1 MEPIGIGVLGA
12 ADIARRRTLPAVTKC
27 AGLRLAAIAS
37 RDGAKAR
44 AFTDEFGGEPV
55 AGYERVLEREDV
67 RAVYIPLP
75 NSLHEEWVR
84 AALEA
89 GKHVLVEK
97 SFTAE
102 RSAARE
108 LVALARSR
116 GLALMENFAFLH
128 HTQHDQVRELVAR
141 GVVGEVRALS
151 ASFGIPRTDAGLIR
165 YRRDLAGGALRETG
179 CYPVRLSRFYLGD
192 ALRVVGAHLRLE
204 KDGGVDLA
212 GSVLLAD
219 DQGRTAQCDFGLDHA
234 YRNTYA
240 VWGSRG
246 RVEVEWAF
254 TPPPGHAPR
263 IRLQRG
269 DDREERVLA
278 PADQFLRAVTAFA
291 GACADPAAREAYAT
305 AAIHQAAM
313 LESIVDA
320 AHVAV

>member
-1 MEPIGIGVLGA
+1 MIGLGVLGA
-12 ADIARRRTLPAVTKC
+12 ADIARRRTLPAVTRSPR
-27 AGLRLAAIAS
+27 LRLAAIAS

-55 AGYERVLEREDV
+55 AGYERVLERDDV
-67 RAVYIPLP
+67 QAVYIPLP
-75 NSLHEEWVR
+75 NALHEKWVR
-84 AALEA
+84 AALLA

-97 SFTAE
+97 SFTA
-102 RSAARE
+102 RRAAAEE
-108 LVALARSR
+108 LAELARSR
-116 GLALMENFAFLH
+116 GLALVENFAFLH
-128 HTQHDQVRELVAR
+128 HTQHEQVRELVGR
-141 GVVGEVRALS
+141 GVIGETRALS

-165 YRRDLAGGALRETG
+165 YRADLAGGALRETG
-179 CYPVRLSRFYLGD
+179 CYPVRLSRLFLGPG
-192 ALRVVGAHLRLE
+192 LRVVGAHRWSE
-204 KDGGVDLA
+204 KDEGVDLA

-219 DQGRTAQCDFGLDHA
+219 DEGRTAQCQFGLDHA

-246 RVEVEWAF
+246 RIEVEWAF

-291 GACADPAAREAYAT
+291 AACTDPAARERAAT
-305 AAIHQAAM
+305 AAIGQAAL
-313 LESIVDA
+313 LESIEDRTRA
-320 AHVAV
+320 AA

>member
-1 MEPIGIGVLGA
+1 MFGLGVLGA
-12 ADIARRRTLPAVTKC
+12 ADIARRRTLPAVTRC
-27 AGLRLAAIAS
+27 ARLQLTAIAS
-37 RDGAKAR
+37 RDLGKAR
-44 AFTDEFGGEPV
+44 AFTEEFGGEPV
-55 AGYERVLEREDV
+55 AGYEQVLDRDDV
-67 RAVYIPLP
+67 QAVYIPLP
-75 NSLHEEWVR
+75 NSLHEQWVR
-84 AALEA
+84 AALLA

-97 SFTAE
+97 SF
-102 RSAARE
+102 SASRAATEE

-128 HTQHDQVRELVAR
+128 HTQHEQVRELIGR
-141 GVVGEVRALS
+141 GVIGETRALS

-179 CYPVRLSRFYLGD
+179 CYPVRLAQLHLGD
-192 ALRVVGAHLRLE
+192 ELRVLGAHLWPE
-204 KDGGVDLA
+204 KDGGVDMA

-219 DQGRTAQCDFGLDHA
+219 DRGRTAQCDFGLDHA

-269 DDREERVLA
+269 DDREERVLS
-278 PADQFLRAVTAFA
+278 PADQFLRAVNAFA
-291 GACADPAAREAYAT
+291 GACTDPGAREKYAT
-305 AAIHQAAM
+305 AAIHQAGL
-313 LESIVDA
+313 LESIVDKA
-320 AHVAV
+320 QVAV

>member
-1 MEPIGIGVLGA
+1 MIGLGVLGA

-27 AGLRLAAIAS
+27 SRLRLKAIAS
-37 RDGAKAR
+37 RDAGKAR
-44 AFTDEFGGEPV
+44 AFTEEFGGEPV
-55 AGYERVLEREDV
+55 IGYHEVLERDDV
-67 RAVYIPLP
+67 QAVYIPLP

-84 AALEA
+84 AALLA

-97 SFTAE
+97 SF
-102 RSAARE
+102 SASRAAAGE
-108 LVALARSR
+108 LAALARSR

-128 HTQHDQVRELVAR
+128 HTQHEQVGELIAR
-141 GVVGEVRALS
+141 GVIGETRALS

-165 YRRDLAGGALRETG
+165 YRADLAGGALRETG
-179 CYPVRLSRFYLGD
+179 CYPVRLAQLHLSD
-192 ALRVVGAHLRLE
+192 QLRVVGAHLWPE
-204 KDGGVDLA
+204 KDGGVDMA

-219 DQGRTAQCDFGLDHA
+219 EQGRTAQCEFGLDHA

-246 RVEVEWAF
+246 RIEVEWAF

-269 DDREERVLA
+269 DDREERVLS

-291 GACADPAAREAYAT
+291 DACTDSGAREKCAT
-305 AAIHQAAM
+305 AAVNQAGL
-313 LESIVDA
+313 LESIVELA
-320 AHVAV
+320 GGGAG